1 MSEKASR
8 SCLSQ
13 GWLLFFL
20 WPPVVIFLMFLVGQ
34 AVSTVYSGWLLVV
47 TGFVGLGLFAL
58 TVELFLRFFK
68 WVINYQHRNPYGC
81 PVCGYDIRATP
92 HRCPECG
99 TRLLWGHLPGPRDR
113 DPRGNFENARF
124 SRQY

>member
-1 MSEKASR
+1 MSEKPSR
-8 SCLSQ
+8 SYLSL

-20 WPPVVIFLMFLVGQ
+20 WPPVVILLLALLTRV
-34 AVSTVYSGWLLVV
+34 VSQNDSVLLLV
-47 TGFVGLGLFAL
+47 TAFVGLGLLVL
-58 TVELFLRFFK
+58 TVELFLRFFR
-68 WVINYQHRNPYGC
+68 WVANYHRENPYGC

-99 TRLLWGHLPGPRDR
+99 TRLMWGQLPGPRDR
-113 DPRGNFENARF
+113 DPRGCYSANGRV